1 MSKNRKTNFTIGILI
16 VTLIASACMVFYT
29 SFYKKT
35 ASAAPV
41 FNSKEFYGEDDVNK
55 TILNVEKGIVMIT
68 SEDKYSTGIILNDKG
83 YILTTEHLDKNTH
96 KVFHKD
102 GAEINFEEVPSK
114 DSNNLGLYLI
124 KVDPKYTTSF
134 LALGNSS
141 ELKKGQEIYSISNL
155 FGYFGSVTHG
165 IIATTNTSVGNFND
179 LILTDA
185 VAQDGSLGGAI
196 FDDTEKVLGV
206 ILDYYVDHDTN
217 RNSGLTIV
225 LPVNKV
231 KTFLKDNSVN
241 YIE

>member
-1 MSKNRKTNFTIGILI
+1 MSANRKTNFIIG
-16 VTLIASACMVFYT
+16 TLIITVIASICMVFYT

-35 ASAAPV
+35 ATAAPV
-41 FNSKEFYGEDDVNK
+41 FNSKEFYTEDDINK
-55 TILNVEKGIVMIT
+55 TIVKLEQGIVMIT
-68 SEDKYSTGIILNDKG
+68 SKDKYSTGIILNDKG
-83 YILTTEHLDKNTH
+83 YILTTEPLDKNTH
-96 KVFHKD
+96 KVFLSD
-102 GAEINFEEVPSK
+102 GAEINFQAVDSK

-124 KVDPKYTTSF
+124 KVDAKYITSF
-134 LALGNSS
+134 MSLGNSS
-141 ELKKGQEIYSISNL
+141 GLIRGQEIYSISNL

-165 IIATTNTSVGNFND
+165 IISITNTNVGNFND

-196 FDDTEKVLGV
+196 FDETEKVLGI
-206 ILDYYVDHDTN
+206 ILDYYIDNDTK
-217 RNSGLTIV
+217 RNSGLSIV